1 MDKSPF
7 VVNSLIRGGLIGH
20 RVILARRCSMIIQE
34 SGEPGC
40 GARSPFIDRIFGVWF
55 KVYNPVHSTH
65 SFFLFFLFHFF
76 LRENFVWSRIVE
88 FFMLRILININ
99 KLRNKLIVCE
109 FFFSFSEIGI
119 KNNMEK

>member
-55 KVYNPVHSTH
+55 KVYNPVHSIH
-65 SFFLFFLFHFF
+65 SFFLFSYLISFCGKILYDRKSSNFLC
-76 LRENFVWSRIVE
+76 LE
-88 FFMLRILININ
+88 F
-99 KLRNKLIVCE
+99 
-109 FFFSFSEIGI
+109 
-119 KNNMEK
+119 